1 MPDKIGIL
9 NDKYIAEVGH
19 DLRDSKEFKDFTKK
33 VFAFIKT
40 EKSVT
45 WRQLNEKF
53 YYNAYWLTM
62 AVELLNG
69 KFVIVEAGKI
79 PERINLKEKKCP

>member
-9 NDKYIAEVGH
+9 NDKYIADNGH
-19 DLRDSKEFKDFTKK
+19 DLRDSKEFKDFKK
-33 VFAFIKT
+33 EVLKFVKKH
-40 EKSVT
+40 ESVT

-62 AVELLNG
+62 AVEALNG
-69 KFVIVEAGKI
+69 RDLTVEAHRI
-79 PERINLKEKKCP
+79 PERIVAK